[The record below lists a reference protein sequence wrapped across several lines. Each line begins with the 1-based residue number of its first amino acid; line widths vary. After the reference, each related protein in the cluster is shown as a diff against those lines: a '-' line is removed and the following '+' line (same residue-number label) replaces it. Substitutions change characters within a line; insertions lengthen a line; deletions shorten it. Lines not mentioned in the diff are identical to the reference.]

1 MSGHIRRDEDLILLL
16 GKRSAEERLAEYLLG
31 LSRRFA
37 SRNYSPTQFR
47 LSMSR
52 GDIGNYLGIAE
63 ETVSRI
69 LSRFQNAGLVAIDRR
84 QVRLIDLGQLEAMA
98 CINAA

>member
-1 MSGHIRRDEDLILLL
+1 
-16 GKRSAEERLAEYLLG
+16 
-31 LSRRFA
+31 
-37 SRNYSPTQFR
+37 
-47 LSMSR
+47 MSR